1 MDTPSNAPT
10 PATNESSPS
19 SAPTSPGN
27 VLDDDGDFFLVQKN
41 ESESSFGIL
50 NSRDSSAPPRLRER
64 EKYPIDWLPS
74 ELLISIFSKLS
85 SPQDLYNCLRVSKT
99 WSRCCIDLLWHR
111 PLFTSWERLSNVAES
126 LQKEDAYWPYADLIK
141 RLNLSNLSQ
150 DINDGTLQPFTGCKR
165 IERLTLTGCHN
176 LTDRGIIAL
185 VEGSRTLLALDVTG
199 ISSITD
205 VTIQALSRNCPRLQ
219 GLNITHCKN
228 VTDESLVPL
237 AASCKYLKRVCRKTL
252 LVRIWALTDV
262 S

>member
-19 SAPTSPGN
+19 SGPSSPGII
-27 VLDDDGDFFLVQKN
+27 LDDDGDFFLVQKN
-41 ESESSFGIL
+41 ESQSSFGIST
-50 NSRDSSAPPRLRER
+50 SRDSSTPPQQRER

-111 PLFTSWERLSNVAES
+111 PLFTSWERLQNVADS
-126 LQKEDAYWPYADLIK
+126 LQKDDAYWPYADLIK
-141 RLNLSNLSQ
+141 RLNLSNLNQ

-185 VEGSRTLLALDVTG
+185 VEGNRTLLALDVTM

-205 VTIQALSRNCPRLQ
+205 VTIQALARNCPRLQ
-219 GLNITHCKN
+219 GLNITGCRN

-237 AASCKYLKRVCRKTL
+237 AENCKYLKRVGHDAIL
-252 LVRIWALTDV
+252 ARIGALTAC
-262 S
+262 